1 MNTEKILNELIA
13 KYGIVD
19 EDVAKLEEA
28 MQADGLLAEPNAEGE
43 PNTEGEAEAEAEA

>member
-28 MQADGLLAEPNAEGE
+28 MQADGLLAEPEPNAEGE
-43 PNTEGEAEAEAEA
+43 PEAEAEA

>member
-1 MNTEKILNELIA
+1 METEKILNELIE

-28 MQADGLLAEPNAEGE
+28 MQKDGLFDEVVAEKE
-43 PNTEGEAEAEAEA
+43 PATIED

>member
-28 MQADGLLAEPNAEGE
+28 MQADGLLAEPTEGE
-43 PNTEGEAEAEAEA
+43 PEPEVDAEAEAEA

>member
-28 MQADGLLAEPNAEGE
+28 MQADGLLAEPEPKANA
-43 PNTEGEAEAEAEA
+43 EAEAEAEA

>member
-1 MNTEKILNELIA
+1 METEKILNELIE

-28 MQADGLLAEPNAEGE
+28 MQKDGLFEVAETEVAEE
-43 PNTEGEAEAEAEA
+43 PATIED